1 MTHIST
7 NSFRAGKNT
16 DVDQQQIEP
25 IYATDIQ
32 NLSLVEDGAFLALK
46 NIRGTIN
53 VQDIIGLSGTEVL
66 GAFETK
72 YKIGDVT
79 DIKCLTII
87 VATAGLALNIF
98 CYNTEGDVLYQLYN
112 ESIESDYLTDD
123 RVVDAVRYAEGGVD
137 ILYLSDFYNE
147 IRQLRCEIPLPYTSN
162 FLNDSDLSLQRRGA
176 NGTVDLDSTPTGG
189 SLLSG
194 TYQFAY
200 RMVDPEKKK
209 FTKWSSLTNPIHV
222 YIEDDT
228 NNISYSGI
236 GLPTDRKIIVDVN
249 PTAEELANFP
259 NFQLAVV
266 ENLFPYGPTRSGNDS
281 IGYTYQASLLEV
293 KLIAEIAGVEYASN
307 NKVGI
312 IPIEDI
318 TVDLAPIETVKTLNV
333 QLNKL
338 FAGNVKYR
346 PLELDN
352 GVPTVTSGYVESAAS
367 NRTYY
372 YEQINSSRTVGYF
385 RDEVYRFGI
394 VYIDKYGNKSAPVTL
409 DLSNITD
416 NQITVGLKD
425 IKFPSRSTSNSYSIV
440 DTNDGVRVLGLQLNG
455 IVNHPT
461 WAEAFEIVR
470 VKRIKRI
477 QFQTPIIPGANI
489 EGIGA
494 FERYPSIV
502 NTSNDDGDRKEYP
515 DAQPMTSSKVVVPK
529 NLFWPELRNIRRRT
543 TSLGGDGIFGTNG
556 FNQANKGE
564 SEIIPTEALPSDER
578 GYAHAFLF
586 PQPDMYG
593 DTPYSF
599 VGNEAIETIDFCIC
613 RLNAVEYNT
622 TEVGAL
628 TGNHINTKI
637 AGNFYA
643 LRNGDYYYDGAW
655 VGKPSV
661 SSTRQITEYDV
672 VQNLGEGITLGGKK
686 VLQYSELS
694 TKGIPFGY
702 EPTNQK
708 MGVVKLKDSLNDDNF
723 SMTFANG
730 VKNAYVGGGQ
740 LFTGVFQPEYETY
753 SSSGSGDVSN
763 KFINRYTYYSSTDY
777 VQLLR
782 ITNVVRGEVGD
793 SRYGDID
800 DAHEFI
806 STGAKYSF
814 TPSELID
821 VQAATPVPVDIA
833 VWGGD
838 CFIGYHIFKISD
850 STYSVVNQLKNN
862 GNAGS
867 GSSSNN
873 LLRQRWDNILYSLPN
888 SAINPNAKIMMP
900 VALEGVA
907 QYVQLYL
914 ESEYNGEVRGY
925 DVLSK
930 VSAVG
935 NKPIFNVTSEDSI
948 RTPLT
953 YNYNINLSKQND
965 EKVYFSIPPNFIQQN
980 EFEGRIAISDPK
992 VYNSDTQGFDI
1003 FRVLNF
1009 FDLDESGGHLTKL
1022 GLAGDNLYG
1031 IQEKSISYLPVGS
1044 AQIEQTDA
1052 GILSVGTGGDI
1063 GRPIVIDTNK
1073 GSQHL
1078 RGIIETGSQLYIP
1091 DNRNKAVY
1099 SLAGTELKPISDLFN
1114 ATLWRD
1120 KFSTVIPEKDLIA
1133 VYDPFRHEYWLSGE
1147 DFCERFNET
1156 LNAWHGGYEF
1166 RDELKGGVAT
1176 NQKLFLI
1183 GLVGSQVSVY
1193 TAYTGDYGQL
1203 FGTTVVP
1210 RVSFVVNPDSWSE
1223 KTYDCVM
1230 LEATDR
1236 LDSIDFEVERESA
1249 LGSQVGTI
1257 FVGTYPQQGGNY
1269 RITVMR
1275 DASDARLRGLRM
1287 LTTVK
1292 WPTDNKTSTL
1302 SSVSNKY
1309 RCASR
1314 KPW

>member
-1 MTHIST
+1 MTRITT
-7 NSFRAGKNT
+7 NSFRAGQNQ
-16 DVDQQQIEP
+16 DVDKQQIEP
-25 IYATDIQ
+25 IYFTEAH
-32 NLSLVEDGAFLALK
+32 NLELTGSGTFLALK
-46 NIRGTIN
+46 NIRGTTN

-123 RVVDAVRYAEGGVD
+123 RVVDAVRYAEGGID

-147 IRQLRCEIPLPYTSN
+147 IRQLRCEIPLPYSAN
-162 FLNDSDLSLQRRGA
+162 FLSKYDLSLQRRGS
-176 NGTVDLDSTPTGG
+176 NGTFESISVTGGG
-189 SLLSG
+189 SLISG

-200 RMVDPEKKK
+200 RMVDPVTKK

-222 YIEDDT
+222 YVRDLS
-228 NNISYSGI
+228 NYISYSGI
-236 GLPTDRKIIVDVN
+236 GLPTNQEISFFVN
-249 PTAEELANFP
+249 PTQEERDNFDF
-259 NFQLAVV
+259 FQLAVV
-266 ENLFPYGPTRSGNDS
+266 ENIFPYGPTRTGNDS

-293 KLIAEIAGVEYASN
+293 RPNSELSSVVDYSSN
-307 NKVGI
+307 NKVGT

-318 TVDLAPIETVKTLNV
+318 VVDLAPIETAKTLNV

-338 FAGNVKYR
+338 FAGNIKYR
-346 PLELDN
+346 ALDLDN
-352 GVPTVTSGYVESAAS
+352 GTPTVTSGSIEIETSTPA
-367 NRTYY
+367 TLYY
-372 YEQINSSRTVGYF
+372 QPDISSKFKGYF

-394 VYIDKYGNKSAPVTL
+394 VYIDTYGNKSAPVAL
-409 DLSNITD
+409 DMSGVTG
-416 NQITVGLKD
+416 NQISGGLRD
-425 IKFPSRSTSNSYSIV
+425 MKFPSRSTSNTYSIL
-440 DTNDGVRVLGLQLNG
+440 DSSDCPKALGLQLNG

-461 WAEAFEIVR
+461 WAVAFEIVR
-470 VKRIKRI
+470 VKRLKRI
-477 QFQTPIIPGANI
+477 LFQTPVIPTATV

-494 FERYPSIV
+494 FNRYPSQV
-502 NTSNDDGDRKEYP
+502 NTSNDDADLKDYP
-515 DAQPMTSSKVVVPK
+515 DAQPMTNSKVIVPK
-529 NLFWPELRNIRRRT
+529 NLFWPELRNIGKRE
-543 TSLGGDGIFGTNG
+543 TSTGGDGIFGANT
-556 FNQANKGE
+556 FNRTAKGE
-564 SEIIPTEALPSDER
+564 SQLERETTYNYGII
-578 GYAHAFLF
+578 F
-586 PQPDMYG
+586 PQSTIYG
-593 DTPYSF
+593 DTPYVYSGNEKLQTVDF
-599 VGNEAIETIDFCIC
+599 CLTMLNTEDFSGTDVTTVGNH
-613 RLNAVEYNT
+613 V
-622 TEVGAL
+622 
-628 TGNHINTKI
+628 NTKI

-643 LRNGDYYYDGAW
+643 LRQGDYYFDNGW
-655 VGKPSV
+655 VGKSISDADNQIV
-661 SSTRQITEYDV
+661 DYLFFDNLSSGTS
-672 VQNLGEGITLGGKK
+672 LAGEK
-686 VLQYSELS
+686 VLEYSELS
-694 TKGIPFGY
+694 TKGVSLGY

-708 MGVVKLKDSLNDDNF
+708 MAVVKLTANFNDEG
-723 SMTFANG
+723 SSARTFANG
-730 VKNAYVGGGQ
+730 VHNAYVSNGFVVG
-740 LFTGVFQPEYETY
+740 
-753 SSSGSGDVSN
+753 GSGPRYENSATDGTGSYTN
-763 KFINRYTYYSSTDY
+763 AFITEYTGFTENLRY
-777 VQLLR
+777 VQSFR
-782 ITNVVRGEVGD
+782 IVNVISGEIGD
-793 SRYGDID
+793 DRYGNLT
-800 DAHEFI
+800 DAHEYI
-806 STGAKYSF
+806 STGAKYVFS
-814 TPSELID
+814 TSELVDVEAGNSVPID
-821 VQAATPVPVDIA
+821 ME

-838 CFIGYHIFKISD
+838 CFVSYHLFKISD
-850 STYSVVNQLKNN
+850 STYSVVNQPKNN
-862 GNAGS
+862 GDAGS
-867 GSSSNN
+867 GNSGNN
-873 LLRQRWDNILYSLPN
+873 VLRKAWSNILYSIPTN
-888 SAINPNAKIMMP
+888 GVNPNPKIMMP
-900 VALEGVA
+900 VALEKVG
-907 QYVQLYL
+907 QYIQVFL
-914 ESEYNGEVRGY
+914 ESEYNGEVRDY
-925 DVLSK
+925 DVMVKKGSISSTPILN
-930 VSAVG
+930 VS
-935 NKPIFNVTSEDSI
+935 SESSI

-953 YNYNINLSKQND
+953 YKYNINLSKEND
-965 EKVYFSIPPNFIQQN
+965 EKVYFSIPPNYVQQN
-980 EFEGRIAISDPK
+980 EFEGRIAISDTK
-992 VYNSDTQGFDI
+992 IYNSDTQGFDI

-1022 GLAGDNLYG
+1022 GLAGDSLYG
-1031 IQEKSISYLPVGS
+1031 IQEKQITYLPVGS

>member
-1 MTHIST
+1 MRITT
-7 NSFRAGKNT
+7 NSFIQGKNT
-16 DVDQQQIEP
+16 DQDRQQIP
-25 IYATDIQ
+25 PVFATDIQ
-32 NLSLVEDGAFLALK
+32 NLSLVENGSFLALK
-46 NIRGTIN
+46 NIRGTTN
-53 VQDIIGLSGTEVL
+53 VQDVIALSGTEVL
-66 GAFETK
+66 GVFETK
-72 YKIGDVT
+72 YKIGDVS

-98 CYNTEGDVLYQLYN
+98 CYDTENDDLYQLYN
-112 ESIESDYLTDD
+112 ENIESDYLTDD
-123 RVVDAVRYAEGGVD
+123 RVVDAVRYAENGLD

-147 IRQLRCEIPLPYTSN
+147 IRQLRCEIPLPYSAN

-293 KLIAEIAGVEYASN
+293 KLISEIAGVEYASN

-394 VYIDKYGNKSAPVTL
+394 VYIDKYGNKSAPVAL
-409 DLSNITD
+409 DLSGITD
-416 NQITVGLKD
+416 NQITGGLKD

-440 DTNDGVRVLGLQLNG
+440 DTNDGIRVIGLQLND

-461 WAEAFEIVR
+461 WAVGFEIVR
-470 VKRIKRI
+470 VKRIKSI
-477 QFQTPIIPGANI
+477 QFQTPIIPGERI
-489 EGIGA
+489 TGIGA
-494 FERYPSIV
+494 FSRYPTII
-502 NTSNDDGDRKEYP
+502 NLTNDDEDTKDYP
-515 DAQPMTSSKVVVPK
+515 DAQPMTSSTIVVPK
-529 NLFWPELRNIRRRT
+529 NLFWPELRDITKRDTSIGGVDYTSSSFNQCVKGEAQIKPRT
-543 TSLGGDGIFGTNG
+543 TG
-556 FNQANKGE
+556 FPSVSAGYDQA
-564 SEIIPTEALPSDER
+564 
-578 GYAHAFLF
+578 YLF
-586 PQPDMYG
+586 PQSDMYG
-593 DTPYSF
+593 DTPYNF
-599 VGNEAIETIDFCIC
+599 LGNESIKTIDFCIL
-613 RLNAVEYNT
+613 RLNSVEYNED
-622 TEVGAL
+622 EVDDQ

-637 AGNFYA
+637 SGNFYA
-643 LRNGDYYYDGAW
+643 LRNGDYYFDGAW
-655 VGKPSV
+655 VGKTLAPD
-661 SSTRQITEYDV
+661 TTQITEY
-672 VQNLGEGITLGGKK
+672 QMIPNLGEGIVLGGSMVNKFD
-686 VLQYSELS
+686 ELS
-694 TKGIPFGY
+694 TKGVPLGY
-702 EPTNQK
+702 APTNQK
-708 MGVVKLKDSLNDDNF
+708 IGAVKLKAELNDN
-723 SMTFANG
+723 STTKTFVNG
-730 VKNAYVGGGQ
+730 VRNNYQGGDYIFG
-740 LFTGVFQPEYETY
+740 
-753 SSSGSGDVSN
+753 SSGPRYEEFSESATGSISNLFVNEYSG
-763 KFINRYTYYSSTDY
+763 YGTSSY
-777 VQLLR
+777 VQMLR
-782 ITNVVRGEVGD
+782 IANVVRGEIGD
-793 SRYGDID
+793 NRYGDMD
-800 DAHEFI
+800 DQHEYI

-814 TPSELID
+814 TPSELAD
-821 VQAATPVPVDIA
+821 VEQGVSTPISIP

-850 STYSVVNQLKNN
+850 STYSVVNQTKNN
-862 GNAGS
+862 FDAD
-867 GSSSNN
+867 SNPN
-873 LLRQRWDNILYSLPN
+873 LRKRWNNILYSYPN
-888 SAINPNAKIMMP
+888 NANPNPKLMMP
-900 VALEGVA
+900 VALEGAA
-907 QYVQLYL
+907 QFIQLYL
-914 ESEYNGEVRGY
+914 ESEYNGEVRDY

-930 VSAVG
+930 VAAVG
-935 NKPIFNVTSEDSI
+935 NKPIFNVTSEASI

-965 EKVYFSIPPNFIQQN
+965 QKVYFSTPPNFVQQN
-980 EFEGRIAISDPK
+980 EFEGRIVISDQK

-1022 GLAGDNLYG
+1022 GLAGDSLYG
-1031 IQEKSISYLPVGS
+1031 IQEKQITYLPVGS

-1078 RGIIETGSQLYIP
+1078 RGIIETGNQLYIP
-1091 DNRNKAVY
+1091 DNRNKSVY
-1099 SLAGTELKPISDLFN
+1099 TLAGTELKPISELFN
-1114 ATLWRD
+1114 ATLWRN

-1156 LNAWHGGYEF
+1156 LGAWHGNMEF

-1176 NQKLFLI
+1176 NQGLFLI
-1183 GLVGSQVSVY
+1183 GTVGSQVSVY
-1193 TAYTGDYGQL
+1193 TAYTGNYGQL

-1210 RVSFVVNPDSWSE
+1210 RVSFVVNPDSPYE
-1223 KTYDCVM
+1223 KTFDNM
-1230 LEATDR
+1230 MFEATDR
-1236 LDSIDFEVERESA
+1236 FDEIDFLVERESA
-1249 LGSQVGTI
+1249 LSNQSGTI
-1257 FVGTYPQQGGNY
+1257 IVSTLPQKGGNY
-1269 RITVMR
+1269 RIDIMR
-1275 DASDARLRGLRM
+1275 DASNARLRGLRM
-1287 LTTVK
+1287 LATLK
-1292 WPTDNKTSTL
+1292 WKTGSTDTSTL
-1302 SSVSNKY
+1302 TSVTSKY
-1309 RCASR
+1309 RLAAR
-1314 KPW
+1314 RPF